1 MSAVNKILSRK
12 KTPSKTKKVRKT
24 KAVKKSTKSKVSK
37 SSKRTKRPK
46 KVKKVKK
53 VKDVKKVPLTDEQK
67 REKRRQERK
76 RRMDRIFDE
85 SNDYDEI
92 IPRLW
97 LGSED
102 AALSGSFVENKEIK
116 GVLNCTPSVPHKFK
130 GKGIE
135 YVRIPV
141 DDSLKMLDI
150 NKMTIYLPYI
160 VQNLRIMHHDQKR
173 NVLVHC
179 HAGMQRS
186 AIIVAAYL
194 VQYYNKTPSE
204 AIKYII
210 KRRPIAFY
218 NGDSI
223 NFEKSLNTFYHNL
236 KRFAIHKS

>member
-1 MSAVNKILSRK
+1 MMSALNKILSRK
-12 KTPSKTKKVRKT
+12 RIPVKTT
-24 KAVKKSTKSKVSK
+24 KKSTNSKSKK
-37 SSKRTKRPK
+37 SVKPK
-46 KVKKVKK
+46 KPTIKPKKAK
-53 VKDVKKVPLTDEQK
+53 VNKVNSNNKPSKAPLTSEER
-67 REKRRQERK
+67 REKRRHDRK
-76 RRMDRIFDE
+76 KKMDRIFDT

-102 AALSGSFVENKEIK
+102 AALSGSFMERKDIK
-116 GVLNCTPSVPHKFK
+116 AVLNCTPSVPHKFK

-135 YVRIPV
+135 YVRIPL
-141 DDSLKMLDI
+141 DDSLKMIDI

-160 VQNLRIMHHDQKR
+160 VQNLRIMHHKQKR

-186 AIIVAAYL
+186 AIVVAAYL

-204 AIKYII
+204 AIKYIV
-210 KRRPIAFY
+210 KKRPIAFY

-223 NFEKSLNTFYHNL
+223 NFEKSLNTFYDNL
-236 KRFAIHKS
+236 KRFAIKKS